1 MRKTQADL
9 IAALRDMHSRGRV
22 RVRGGTVAEALWPDA
37 RTQNAQGQ
45 VFNLTAGVAGRML
58 KACKAVREVSPGEYE
73 ILAHRLA

>member
-1 MRKTQADL
+1 MRKTQTDL
-9 IAALRDMHSRGRV
+9 ITALRQMHSQGRV
-22 RVRGGTVAEALWPDA
+22 RVRGGSVAEALWPDA

-58 KACKAVREVSPGEYE
+58 KKCKAVRELAPGEYE